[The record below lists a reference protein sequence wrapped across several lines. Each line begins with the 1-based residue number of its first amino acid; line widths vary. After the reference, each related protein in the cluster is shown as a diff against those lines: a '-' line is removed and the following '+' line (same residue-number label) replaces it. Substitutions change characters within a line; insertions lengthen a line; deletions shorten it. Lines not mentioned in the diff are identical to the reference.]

1 MSEKGDISKLDARL
15 AAAKKSGKKL
25 SVKDTKLKKELGH
38 LRVNAKDLTTS
49 LGEIFKDKDLKA
61 HFCWEAATGQTKF
74 GNNGTHGAIA
84 NELVTFKPTGT
95 LSNRLE
101 LNNPLG
107 AGATLAKGNDF
118 YVSFK
123 TGGGSPSYLAL
134 RTKKAKIDP
143 SLQTA
148 GYIPTFKTILTE
160 ELQKYDLLTESN
172 IRLLQL
178 DEFALWDT
186 LKKKAKSV
194 GLNIL
199 NKAKQVF
206 DAVMKR
212 LTQAFNAIK
221 ELGSRMINGLLN
233 FFNIKIKNIRVKSG
247 GTYPL
252 L

>member
-1 MSEKGDISKLDARL
+1 MKPARP
-15 AAAKKSGKKL
+15 
-25 SVKDTKLKKELGH
+25 
-38 LRVNAKDLTTS
+38 
-49 LGEIFKDKDLKA
+49 
-61 HFCWEAATGQTKF
+61 Q
-74 GNNGTHGAIA
+74 
-84 NELVTFKPTGT
+84 
-95 LSNRLE
+95 
-101 LNNPLG
+101 
-107 AGATLAKGNDF
+107 NDF

-143 SLQTA
+143 SLQTS

-172 IRLLQL
+172 IRLLHL

-199 NKAKQVF
+199 TKAKKIF
-206 DAVMKR
+206 DAIMER
-212 LTQAFNAIK
+212 LTQAFDAIK

-233 FFNIKIKNIRVKSG
+233 FFNIEIKNIKIRSG
-247 GTYPL
+247 GPYPL
-252 L
+252 V